1 MTTTVNQTIPA
12 VGKYVD
18 TQHVDEVI
26 RTYKKERW
34 IHNTERIGKED
45 SLTVWYTIDE
55 MEAFLEKAKK
65 SGANGIKMCFAA
77 YPDDFEKV
85 PEYAGRQTIVMVATK
100 STLDE
105 VGINHKDVYV
115 NNGNKAQIMAYNVG
129 RLCPPSCSGSGN
141 GGIGDGEWGGLGL
154 TILEQ
159 KDKSIIVV

>member
-1 MTTTVNQTIPA
+1 MTTTATQSIPS

-45 SLTVWYTIDE
+45 SLTVWYTIEE
-55 MEAFLEKAKK
+55 MEAFLKKAKT

-77 YPDDFEKV
+77 YPDDYEKV

-100 STLDE
+100 STQDE
-105 VGINHKDVYV
+105 IGINHKDVYV
-115 NNGNKAQIMAYNVG
+115 NNGNKAQIVAYNMG
-129 RLCPPSCSGSGN
+129 KICPPNCSGSGN
-141 GGIGDGEWGGLGL
+141 GGIGSEEWGGVGL
-154 TILEQ
+154 TLVEQ
-159 KDKSIIVV
+159 KNNRMILV